1 MSGKPYRT
9 IQDMAT
15 SRAQYM
21 ANLKLMAELDDKNYQ
36 ANKTYLQ
43 TGQLPSQLT
52 DTRSVSEKLADVER
66 LKIELQSK
74 LLKITDG
81 YEASKIVQNL
91 TSDQLVFLSQ
101 NFGPIQE
108 AMKKLYSVGVL
119 ADIFIDYLNRYIDNF
134 NQNKG
139 VDNSLQQT
147 NQILAN
153 TKTILD
159 DMATKDDINRIIQKI
174 QRIGKSSPD
183 SQRVLQELT
192 DVRDMI
198 DELPLIIDYI
208 SKENNAITK
217 NTMDQ
222 ILNRITNDMVTKT
235 QMEVITND
243 IEIAIMKKDLLLFQ
257 QLMEKLQGM
266 LMAGDDLK
274 GQIEL
279 LKEYITQSRQQ
290 QPTESRST
298 KKPSKQPT
306 DQDMVASL
314 QEIYTPSVDVENMAL
329 PEVKKYV
336 KSVLKILKPYLEI
349 NFPKE
354 HNGTKYTHANLIN
367 KSVVNPSSDRID
379 GLYEMELTE
388 IVIHYLD
395 PIISK
400 LIDVAPSYPAEPLA
414 ERLTADDRE
423 KLAQYKERFR
433 QKEGTEQKE
442 GSGMKGRGITP
453 RKYTSEVLPT
463 DVDHSKG
470 IKASAKFVPM
480 GRHLININQL
490 NKDIVAI
497 KRQKGSVI
505 NTLPSQRVTRKLGGV
520 LRKIVGGGIPTFDE
534 LNDLDDDEKL
544 YLSKVA
550 NETQINNKLSIP
562 TPRKTSEEQ
571 DINQFEILRGQIL
584 SGQDNPE
591 VVRKFKSI
599 ILKLSNKN
607 LIPKAQVRDLLLD
620 LATLGH

>member
-15 SRAQYM
+15 ARAQYM

-36 ANKTYLQ
+36 ANITYLK
-43 TGQLPSQLT
+43 TGQIPSQLT

-91 TSDQLVFLSQ
+91 TPDQLVFLSQ
-101 NFGPIQE
+101 NFPPIQE

-183 SQRVLQELT
+183 SQRVLQELL

-198 DELPLIIDYI
+198 DELPLIMDYI

-235 QMEVITND
+235 QMETITNN
-243 IEIAIMKKDLLLFQ
+243 IEIALLKKDVLLFE
-257 QLMEKLQGM
+257 QLLQNLKGM

-279 LKEYITQSRQQ
+279 LKEYIMQSQQ
-290 QPTESRST
+290 QREPVNPIKS
-298 KKPSKQPT
+298 QPT
-306 DQDMVASL
+306 KEKPTVNDAEMISQL
-314 QEIYTPSVDVENMAL
+314 QKIYTPAVDVENMTFQDA
-329 PEVKKYV
+329 KNYV
-336 KSVLKILKPYLEI
+336 QKVLKILKPYLII

-354 HNGTKYTHANLIN
+354 HNGAKYTQANLIN
-367 KSVVNPSSDRID
+367 KNVIDPSSDRIV
-379 GLYEMELTE
+379 GLLEAELTE
-388 IVIHYLD
+388 LVINYLD
-395 PIISK
+395 PLISK
-400 LIDVAPSYPAEPLA
+400 LIDITPSYQPQTIE
-414 ERLTADDRE
+414 ERRKIDNE
-423 KLAQYKERFR
+423 ERKIYEAR
-433 QKEGTEQKE
+433 HSQKEGT
-442 GSGMKGRGITP
+442 GMSGRGVLP
-453 RKYTSEVLPT
+453 RKYTSQVLPT
-463 DVDHSKG
+463 DVDYSKG
-470 IKASAKFVPM
+470 IKPTPKFVPM

-497 KRQKGSVI
+497 KRQKGSI
-505 NTLPSQRVTRKLGGV
+505 IKELPSQRVTRKLGGV

-550 NETQINNKLSIP
+550 NETQIGGKLSIP
-562 TPRKTSEEQ
+562 TPKKTSEEQ
-571 DINQFEILRGQIL
+571 DINQFEILRGQIFAGND
-584 SGQDNPE
+584 SNE
-591 VVRKFKSI
+591 VVKQFKSI

-620 LATLGH
+620 MAALGH